1 MNTVIEQMLRKYD
14 SKNIYDQKNAMKE
27 VMQEIVL
34 YGLSRAG
41 FFREAAFYGGTALR
55 IFYGLDRF
63 SEDLDFSLMTSNPNF
78 DLKAYF
84 PELEKT
90 VRSFGLNVVISEKEK
105 NKESAIRSAFLKG
118 NTKEHFLLFYADEVT
133 ANSITKNEALKIK
146 FEIDTMPPAFATFER
161 RFCLAPM
168 PYEINLYDEP
178 SLFAGKIHAVLCR
191 AWQNRVKGRDLY
203 DYVFYLSKGATVNQ
217 KHLQA
222 RLMQSGVITENDAF
236 DISVIRSMLCDRFAS
251 IDYNQAKDA
260 RERLNQ
266 VQRNMLGELSNIG
279 CKVCAL
285 DNNARLEVLHNFF
298 RIGEETHFQFDFDNC
313 TRLGQDFRD
322 AIAPDAMRFCKDHI
336 EINDSYAKCMTIAQ
350 YPQQLDDKF
359 IATLLQQ
366 VPYIVL
372 SIAIQPVETEDAY
385 REIEDSR
392 MKTDAEK
399 VRFNRKTVENLDF
412 VATVPYKTQAQE
424 KNIEYIRTEM
434 AEHDQQ
440 MFLVLLSAAYFADT
454 LDELKAETAALKT
467 TAANFNCR
475 FTELRF
481 QQERA
486 FNTAMP
492 YGLRRIASV
501 RTMLTKGLCALVP
514 FNVQEVMDAGG
525 MFYGVN
531 AVSGNLIVGLR
542 SELPNGN
549 GMVLGTSGSGK
560 SLFVKLE
567 ILMLY
572 LRFPNAKFYIVD
584 PENEYAPLVH
594 AMGGEVVDISPIS
607 ETHFNPL
614 DFYPDGKSKILPQ
627 NAKSEFVL
635 SLFEKVME
643 GNMIPGDKSLIDRSL
658 KNIYKPLVDSHYT
671 IPCPTLVDLWKDLLA
686 QHHPRAEQ
694 LALAIEIFAKGSMK
708 AFAQPTNVDMSNRL
722 ICFNIN
728 RLGEQLKPVAMIS
741 MLEFINTAVMN
752 SNRKDANAA
761 TWVYFD
767 EIYLLLRDEES
778 AKFLYQSWK
787 RFRKYN
793 AYATGIT
800 QNAQDCLTNDT
811 ACAVLSNSE
820 FVVMLRQTKDILP
833 LRKLYGLSEPQQEYL
848 KLATA
853 GQGILKM
860 GNNIIPFENK
870 QPTTGK
876 VYKLISTKPGEV
888 E

>member
-1 MNTVIEQMLRKYD
+1 MRLNEYASTRRTRGNYKIPTSVQKSIPIDEIYADGTWRSGDVYSQMWSVSDINY
-14 SKNIYDQKNAMKE
+14 AMQSDE
-27 VMQEIVL
+27 
-34 YGLSRAG
+34 
-41 FFREAAFYGGTALR
+41 
-55 IFYGLDRF
+55 
-63 SEDLDFSLMTSNPNF
+63 
-78 DLKAYF
+78 
-84 PELEKT
+84 
-90 VRSFGLNVVISEKEK
+90 EKEK
-105 NKESAIRSAFLKG
+105 ILGQMGRIYSNIPTDCWAQLCIVSQRM
-118 NTKEHFLLFYADEVT
+118 DEI
-133 ANSITKNEALKIK
+133 S
-146 FEIDTMPPAFATFER
+146 FER
-161 RFCLAPM
+161 DV
-168 PYEINLYDEP
+168 LY
-178 SLFAGKIHAVLCR
+178 HR
-191 AWQNRVKGRDLY
+191 ANDGLDTYRVER
-203 DYVFYLSKGATVNQ
+203 N
-217 KHLQA
+217 
-222 RLMQSGVITENDAF
+222 RLMKVYAKEIGNVKQQKYLILSTNKQN
-236 DISVIRSMLCDRFAS
+236 S
-251 IDYNQAKDA
+251 KDA

-336 EINDSYAKCMTIAQ
+336 EIDDSYAKCMTIAQ

-372 SIAIQPVETEDAY
+372 SIAIQPVESEDAY

-440 MFLVLLSAAYFADT
+440 MFLVLLSVAYFADT
-454 LDELKAETAALKT
+454 LDELKAETAVLKT

-514 FNVQEVMDAGG
+514 FNVQEILDPSGI
-525 MFYGVN
+525 FYGVN

-542 SELPNGN
+542 SKLVNGN
-549 GMVLGTSGSGK
+549 GMVLGTSGGGK

-572 LRFPNAKFYIVD
+572 LRYPKAKFYIVD
-584 PENEYAPLVH
+584 PENEYAPLVRT
-594 AMGGEVVDISPIS
+594 MGGEVVDISPVS

-614 DFYPDGKSKILPQ
+614 DFHYNEKEGVLPQ
-627 NAKSEFVL
+627 SEKAEFVL
-635 SLFEKVME
+635 SLFEKIMKAENVM
-643 GNMIPGDKSLIDRSL
+643 PGDKSIVDDCL
-658 KNIYKPLVDSHYT
+658 KNIYQPLIESNYT
-671 IPCPTLVDLWKDLLA
+671 IPCPTLVDLWEELKR
-686 QHHPRAEQ
+686 QREPRAHK
-694 LALAIEIFAKGSMK
+694 LALALQLFATGSMK

-752 SNRKDANAA
+752 TNRKDATAA

-767 EIYLLLRDEES
+767 EIYLLLRDAES
-778 AKFLYQSWK
+778 ANFLYQSWK
-787 RFRKYN
+787 RYRKYN

-800 QNAQDCLTNDT
+800 QNAEECLRNPT
-811 ACAVLSNSE
+811 ARTVLANSE
-820 FVVMLRQTKDILP
+820 FVVMLRQTKDIDAMED
-833 LRKLYGLSEPQQEYL
+833 LYTLSKPQKEYL